1 MKRSYVKPELNAS
14 MNGTLEGVY
23 AYACGP
29 WDYVPYQPDCKTSS
43 NKEESSCDQ
52 NYDQCSGWVLWFH
65 LHFRWWF

>member
-29 WDYVPYQPDCKTSS
+29 TWVPYQPDCKTSS
-43 NKEESSCDQ
+43 NKEEKPCKPKKE
-52 NYDQCSGWVLWFH
+52 CSGFAFWWSWFWG
-65 LHFRWWF
+65 F